1 MDINSLLITIVTTI
15 APAAIMGVYMYWR
28 DYLQP
33 EPPRVLLITGFAG
46 LVLGFLTYL
55 TIWQLG
61 LPIIYDVNV
70 TAVSYLALLHVAE
83 AIGLGYVVMMVSLLL
98 LVVLNRYFDEQ
109 VDGIVYSSFLALGF
123 ILCQNAIYLLPHA
136 QTLFDADVLRALF
149 LIPIYFFCAILSGY
163 YVSRLYFRRPRWTW
177 VLAYDLACFIL
188 IPFACHLI
196 LTTLLLA
203 SEVNLKTIFGLV
215 VFVGLIGVCFI
226 AMNFAAQRI
235 ESHLARDARRMK
247 EEAERAEQTEQTEQK
262 EQTVQ
267 TEQTEQSEQSEQ
279 TNQKKQ

>member
-70 TAVSYLALLHVAE
+70 TAVSHLALLHVAE

-188 IPFACHLI
+188 IPFACHLV

-203 SEVNLKTIFGLV
+203 SEVSLHVIGGLV
-215 VFVGLIGVCFI
+215 LFLVLMYICFI

-247 EEAERAEQTEQTEQK
+247 EEAERAEQTEQK
-262 EQTVQ
+262 EQTIQ
-267 TEQTEQSEQSEQ
+267 TEQAEQADQTEP
-279 TNQKKQ
+279 KKQ